1 MAASLV
7 YCLRII
13 EDLERHITNLE
24 FAASRKTTVA
34 RMLEKN
40 DVWQEQRREHRA

>member
-24 FAASRKTTVA
+24 FAASRKTTIA
-34 RMLEKN
+34 RMLEKK
-40 DVWQEQRREHRA
+40 